1 IPSIR
6 IDGDIILGGV
16 FPVHSK
22 DQNTNNNN
30 NDKEKCG
37 DIAETRG
44 VHRVEA
50 MLYAIDKI
58 NNDSNLLRGMKLGAL
73 ILDSCSTPAVAL
85 NRSLDFVRDFIG
97 TSDLSEYQCSD
108 GSAPEEKQS
117 FRKSVAAVVGG
128 SYSSVTMQVANL
140 LRLFHIAQISPAST
154 NNDLSDKKR
163 FEYFARTV
171 PSDHYQARAMV
182 SIAREFNWTYVSL
195 LYTADEYGDQGA
207 DSFKVA
213 AKDTDNGTLRQIC
226 IDDSKRIDTGKEK
239 ETKKAITE
247 LMQKMR
253 NNNDYG
259 WGQVVV
265 LFANTD
271 SIVKIMNITSQV
283 MEEMGEWKAKGKKKK
298 IIWMASE
305 GWDRNNKLYTVDNLW
320 KAADGAIVLML
331 KSPSIPGFDEYYKS
345 LRPGTPT
352 FDRNGWLKE
361 LWRVKYSCRFDN
373 DPEWMGKDRCE
384 DKAHTGVFH
393 ADDKVQFTINAVYA
407 IAHALDALY
416 REKCPELMEQNKWIT
431 RYSPKIG
438 NCDALRNNINE
449 NGTFYRDY
457 LLKVKFNEGDGPAS
471 YTILNYQPD
480 LDDKGEIDL
489 NSTKAPYVEVGEW
502 LEGQLT
508 IIHSLMHWNV
518 RNDKLPKDMRIANPQ
533 PASVCMEE
541 CKPNQRKQIT
551 DNCCWACVDCQ
562 QYQYKPNETTCVDCE
577 LGYLPEK
584 TFTICEDIKARVY
597 MQWDTPYAI
606 VPMIF
611 AVIGIIATV
620 FVIVVFT
627 PVVKAS
633 GRELSYIL
641 LVAMILSYLMTF
653 VLLAKPTPLTCGIKR
668 IGIGFAFSTLYA
680 AMFVKTNRIA
690 RIFAQATRSAAR
702 PCCISPLSQVG
713 LTAALV
719 GFQLGYCLIWL
730 LVTPPGTRPDYE
742 LVDRYTVVLTCN
754 VPDHHFLYSLI
765 YDVIL
770 VVLCTVYAVK
780 TRKVPE
786 NFNETK
792 FIGFS
797 MYTTCVLWVAWI
809 SFYFGTKSNFMLQ
822 ISSLCI
828 SISMS
833 ANVALVCIF
842 SPKVW
847 IILFEKH
854 KNVRKPD
861 GEYMLSKRSFNNNRA
876 NSTYATSDEPSQYTA
891 LLAEQRRK
899 SEYSSTRKL
908 SQPSTGSSAQDTF
921 L

>member
-1 IPSIR
+1 
-6 IDGDIILGGV
+6 
-16 FPVHSK
+16 
-22 DQNTNNNN
+22 
-30 NDKEKCG
+30 
-37 DIAETRG
+37 
-44 VHRVEA
+44 
-50 MLYAIDKI
+50 MLYAIDKV

-73 ILDSCSTPAVAL
+73 IMDSCSTPAFAL
-85 NRSLDFVRDFIG
+85 NQSLDFVRDLIG
-97 TSDLSEYQCSD
+97 TSDLSGYQCSD
-108 GSAPEEKQS
+108 GRAPVDKQS

-128 SYSSVTMQVANL
+128 SYSSVTVQVANL
-140 LRLFHIAQISPAST
+140 LRLFQIAQISPAST

-163 FEYFARTV
+163 FEFFARTV

-213 AKDTDNGTLRQIC
+213 AKDTNNGTYRQIC
-226 IDDSKRIDTGKEK
+226 IDDSKRVDTEKEK
-239 ETKKAITE
+239 ETKKAIHE
-247 LMQKMR
+247 LMQKMQTS
-253 NNNDYG
+253 NDYG
-259 WGQVVV
+259 WGQVIV

-271 SIVKIMNITSQV
+271 SIQKIMNITSQV
-283 MEEMGEWKAKGKKKK
+283 MEEMGEWKVNGKKKK
-298 IIWMASE
+298 IIWLASE
-305 GWDRNNKLYTVDNLW
+305 GWDRNNKNYMVDSLW

-352 FDRNGWLKE
+352 FDRNSWLKE
-361 LWRVKYSCRFDN
+361 LWREKYNCRFSD
-373 DPEWMGKDRCE
+373 DPEWNGRDRCE
-384 DKAHTGVFH
+384 KKMHTGAFH

-407 IAHALDALY
+407 IAYALDAMY
-416 REKCPELMEQNKWIT
+416 RDECPSQMVQNTWIT
-431 RYSPKIG
+431 RNSPKILH
-438 NCDALRNNINE
+438 CDAMNKID
-449 NGTFYRDY
+449 GTKFYKNY
-457 LLKVKFNEGDGPAS
+457 LLKVNFNEGDGPAS

-480 LDDKGEIDL
+480 LDEKGNIDL

-502 LEGQLT
+502 LEGKLT
-508 IIHSLMHWNV
+508 INHSLMHWNV
-518 RNDKLPKDMRIANPQ
+518 RNDELPEDKRIKNPQ

-541 CKPNQRKQIT
+541 CKPHQRKQIT
-551 DNCCWACVDCQ
+551 DNCCWACVDCHP
-562 QYQYKPNETTCVDCE
+562 YQYKPNETTCVDCE
-577 LGYLPEK
+577 LGLKPSFDWSRCVKVEK
-584 TFTICEDIKARVY
+584 LVY
-597 MQWDTPYAI
+597 MEWGTPYAI
-606 VPMIF
+606 VPSIMATLGIVATLF
-611 AVIGIIATV
+611 VIG
-620 FVIVVFT
+620 VFT

-641 LVAMILSYLMTF
+641 LGAMILCYMMTF
-653 VLLAKPTPLTCGIKR
+653 VLLAKPSAVTCGIKR

-690 RIFAQATRSAAR
+690 RIFAQATRTAVR

-730 LVTPPGTRPDYE
+730 MVKPAGVKEDFE
-742 LVDRYTVVLTCN
+742 LVGRFTAVLTCN

-780 TRKVPE
+780 TRQVPE

-822 ISSLCI
+822 ISSLSIC
-828 SISMS
+828 ISMS

-876 NSTYATSDEPSQYTA
+876 NSTYLTSDEPSQYTA